1 MLLVFD
7 IGNTQTVVGVF
18 LGERIVANWKLA
30 TDRQRTVDEYG
41 VLLKNL
47 FRDSDLETNKIKAA
61 VLSSVVP
68 PVTGVFER
76 MVAKYFSVH
85 PLVVGPGIKTG
96 LAFRYENPR
105 EVGADRVVNAVA
117 AIRLYG
123 SPLIV
128 VDFGTATTFCA
139 IAPNGEYHGGAVA
152 PGLGISS
159 EALFQWTAKLPRIE
173 IEKPKSIIGK
183 NTIHAMQAGIFYG
196 YLGLVEGIISR
207 MKTEMNCN
215 PLIVATGDFA
225 GLIGDNTKMINRV
238 DPNLTLQGL
247 RYIYELNKQIDTE
260 GKA

>member
-18 LGERIVANWKLA
+18 FEEQLVASWKLA

-47 FRDSDLETNKIKAA
+47 FRDSGLETTQINAV

-76 MVAKYFSVH
+76 MVIKYFSTH
-85 PLVVGPGIKTG
+85 PLVVGPGVKTG
-96 LAFRYENPR
+96 LAFKYENPR
-105 EVGADRVVNAVA
+105 EIGADRVVNAVA
-117 AIRLYG
+117 AIKLYG

-139 IAPNGEYHGGAVA
+139 IAPNREYQGGAVA

-159 EALFQWTAKLPRIE
+159 EALFQRTAKLPRIE
-173 IEKPKSIIGK
+173 IEKPKTIIGK
-183 NTIHAMQAGIFYG
+183 NTTNAMQAGIFYG
-196 YLGLVEGIISR
+196 YLGLVEGIITR
-207 MKTEMNCN
+207 MQAEMNCD
-215 PLIVATGDFA
+215 PLIIATGDFA
-225 GLIGDNTKMINRV
+225 SLISDNTKMINRV
-238 DPNLTLQGL
+238 EPNLTLQGL
-247 RYIYELNKQIDTE
+247 RYIYELNK
-260 GKA
+260 

>member
-18 LGERIVANWKLA
+18 QGVEIIANWRLA
-30 TDRQRTVDEYG
+30 TDRQRTIDEYG
-41 VLLKNL
+41 ILLKNL
-47 FRDSDLETNKIKAA
+47 FLSSNLETNKVKAA
-61 VLSSVVP
+61 VFSSVVP
-68 PVTGVFER
+68 PITGLFER
-76 MVAKYFSVH
+76 MALKYFSVR

-96 LAFRYENPR
+96 LAFKYENPR

-117 AIRLYG
+117 AIKLFG

-139 IAPNGEYHGGAVA
+139 IAPNGEYQGGAVA

-159 EALFQWTAKLPRIE
+159 EALFQRTAKLPRIE

-196 YLGLVEGIISR
+196 YIGLVEGIIAR
-207 MKTEMNCN
+207 MKLEMNCN
-215 PLIVATGDFA
+215 PRIIATGDFA
-225 GLIGDNTKMINRV
+225 ELIAENTTIIDGV
-238 DPNLTLQGL
+238 EPHLTLLGL
-247 RYIYELNKQIDTE
+247 RYIYELNL
-260 GKA
+260 